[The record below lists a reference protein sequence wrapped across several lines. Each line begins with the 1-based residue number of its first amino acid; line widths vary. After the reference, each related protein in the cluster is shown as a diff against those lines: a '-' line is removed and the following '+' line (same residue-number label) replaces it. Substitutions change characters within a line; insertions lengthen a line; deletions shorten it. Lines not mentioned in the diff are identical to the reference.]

1 MPTFD
6 LMPLLPHVV
15 VAATGVELAA
25 LGALAYL
32 LGRARAER
40 RAAEGAVEALRAD
53 LGRLL
58 EEAESRARAR
68 GRARRAGDVPARA
81 PRACRGRQPPARGGG
96 RSGGG
101 PPPARPRSAHRPRE
115 DRLMAARQELPPRQ
129 ELPAAALGLRGR
141 GRAPAVALALLP
153 CARRERA

>member
-6 LMPLLPHVV
+6 LTPLLPHVV
-15 VAATGVELAA
+15 AAATLVELVA
-25 LGALAYL
+25 LGALTYL

-58 EEAESRARAR
+58 EEAESRARALED
-68 GRARRAGDVPARA
+68 ALAARA
-81 PRACRGRQPPARGGG
+81 PRACRGGQPAVPGGR

-115 DRLMAARQELPPRQ
+115 DRLMAVRQGLPPRQ

-141 GRAPAVALALLP
+141 GRARAVALALLAR
-153 CARRERA
+153 ARRERA